1 MFITVVHTTWA
12 LTLYGYV
19 TISCCMSIVIFL
31 YVYFQV
37 ISNENVTSVKENEFI
52 LMGSESTIN
61 SSSWKESAWHLDK
74 IGQVTML
81 NNTNTTLTGKG
92 VDVYILDS
100 GVHYEHK
107 EFGGR
112 ALYAGCDPI
121 DKLYHQ
127 NQAGR
132 DCEGH
137 GTHVAGLVG
146 GSGLGVAN
154 GVTLFSVR
162 ILNCGLEATE
172 ASLLHG
178 LMCVVNHRK
187 HRNGTHAIINLSI
200 SGSQSSLA
208 VNNSLQLALDNDII
222 IIASAGNGDTNFR
235 LVSYDSCKAYPAGY
249 PGVINVGANDIHNN
263 ALMGEF
269 DSKIHFT
276 NMGKCLD
283 VFAPGYKIFSSD
295 TCPFL
300 PCDNDNDECTSRKT
314 YDNTCKSVRSG
325 TSQSAPIVSGAVAL
339 LLEKCPG
346 LKHTEVKNMLRHVL
360 STSKV
365 QFCKAFKYLRKSS
378 GSLLDIIVTVM
389 NTCDRLLYIGS
400 LSNMNHCGIF
410 NGLPLL

>member
-1 MFITVVHTTWA
+1 MYTQLGP
-12 LTLYGYV
+12 LTLYGYE
-19 TISCCMSIVIFL
+19 TIGCCMSIAVCL

-37 ISNENVTSVKENEFI
+37 TNHENVTSVKENEII
-52 LMGSESTIN
+52 LMGSENTIN
-61 SSSWKESAWHLDK
+61 SSSWIESAWHLDK
-74 IGQVTML
+74 IGKGTLL
-81 NNTNTTLTGKG
+81 NNTNSTLAGKG

-100 GVHYEHK
+100 GIHYEHE

-162 ILNCGLEATE
+162 ILNCGLRATE

-187 HRNGTHAIINLSI
+187 HRNGTRAVINLSI
-200 SGSQSSLA
+200 SGTQSSLA
-208 VNNSLQLALDNDII
+208 VNRSLEQALDNDII
-222 IIASAGNGDTNFR
+222 IIASAGNGNTTFR
-235 LVSYDSCKAYPAGY
+235 SVSYDSCKAYPAGY
-249 PGVINVGANDIHNN
+249 PGVINVGATDIHNN
-263 ALMGEF
+263 ALMGKF
-269 DSKIHFT
+269 DSKIYLT

-283 VFAPGYKIFSSD
+283 VFAPGYKVLSSD

-314 YDNTCKSVRSG
+314 YDKTCKSVRSG
-325 TSQSAPIVSGAVAL
+325 TSQSAPIVSGAVAM

-346 LKHTEVKNMLRHVL
+346 LKHTEVKNMLQYVL

-365 QFCKAFKYLRKSS
+365 QFCKAFKYLRKRL
-378 GSLLDIIVTVM
+378 SLLDLIVTVM
-389 NTCDRLLYIGS
+389 NTRDRLLYIGS
-400 LSNMNHCGIF
+400 LSDINHCGIF
-410 NGLPLL
+410 NGFPLL